1 MSLQGYIE
9 DAVGQ
14 PLGSAT
20 PTNYVVRFSIFK
32 APQGGT
38 ATWSETQTVT
48 FDKGNYSV
56 LLGQGTPD
64 VAGAVLSDVL
74 ITNKID
80 LYVETTVT
88 ITGQNSTTIKPRL
101 RLIPTPYAFV
111 AKTATTA
118 EKITGTLPTTQLTG
132 TLTTSQLGP
141 NSVETA
147 TIKDG
152 AVTSAKITGPLTP
165 SQLGVNSVATAT
177 IQNGAVTSAKITG
190 PLDATQIP
198 NLPASKINSGTLDDA
213 LLPATVARTSAAN
226 NFTGNQTINGSLTAT
241 NIILGN
247 NALVSGTGNQGLRIV
262 WGVRE
267 RGGALQGPGWS
278 FQGPFVNTPHLNANS
293 LKVIF
298 NPPFS
303 SSPAITVNS
312 IDASGASV
320 FVLFSKIWS
329 ITNSE
334 ASFSF
339 SNLQGV
345 GSDMP
350 FSFIAVGPR

>member
-1 MSLQGYIE
+1 MLAVLVLFGFGARVTGQQFPPERMSLQGYIE

-132 TLTTSQLGP
+132 TLTT
-141 NSVETA
+141 
-147 TIKDG
+147 
-152 AVTSAKITGPLTP
+152 